1 MVESFNNRLQSTLD
15 SHAPEIKKII
25 TTRPK
30 NPWFTPELKLQ
41 NQAVRCREKAW
52 RKYKEQHHWQ
62 ALQTECNKYK
72 SLLKSIKRKTLIE
85 KVDECRHD
93 TKGLYS
99 LVAILTGTKSENPLP
114 PNHSDDELANMFA
127 DYFMEKIEK
136 IRSSLDDHPKY
147 EPSDD
152 NITPL
157 ISLRP
162 TNDDEVVSTINA
174 LRTKTC
180 DTDPIPTDL
189 FKKLVP
195 LIKDTVTKII
205 NKSLAEG
212 AFSKYWKTAII
223 HPLLKKPGIELIASN
238 YRLVSNL
245 PFLSK
250 VVEKIVLTR
259 FNEQSDMYQ
268 LMPGYQSAYRTNFSC
283 ETAIIKITNDIL
295 WLMESKKITSLTCI
309 DLSAAFD
316 TVDHG
321 ILLNVL

>member
-1 MVESFNNRLQSTLD
+1 MTEPLGKTKVTSCKPGPFFSDHCAVNFTISVTKQNMERKEITFRHIKDIDYAIFAKDLYLDNIEENELDSMVESFNNRLQSTLD
-15 SHAPEIKKII
+15 SQAPQIKKII

-41 NQAVRCREKAW
+41 KQAVRCREKAW

-72 SLLKSIKRKTLIE
+72 SLLKSIKRKTLIK

-93 TKGLYS
+93 TKGLHS
-99 LVAILTGTKSENPLP
+99 LVANLTGTKSENPLP

-136 IRSSLDDHPKY
+136 IRSRLDDHPKY
-147 EPSDD
+147 EPSVN

-174 LRTKTC
+174 LKTKTC
-180 DTDPIPTDL
+180 DTDPIPTNL
-189 FKKLVP
+189 IKKLVP

-223 HPLLKKPGIELIASN
+223 HPLLKKQGIELIASN
-238 YRLVSNL
+238 YRPVSNL

-250 VVEKIVLTR
+250 
-259 FNEQSDMYQ
+259 
-268 LMPGYQSAYRTNFSC
+268 
-283 ETAIIKITNDIL
+283 
-295 WLMESKKITSLTCI
+295 
-309 DLSAAFD
+309 
-316 TVDHG
+316 
-321 ILLNVL
+321 